1 MIKTKHLLLAILL
14 AVLAATGAHTQRWKQ
29 ESLNSQAE
37 LVLDLASV
45 TDYARSQSK
54 SVDRVIEEEFKPFGV
69 QSLVVSEL
77 KWDDL
82 ENRGVA
88 TLVSG
93 LQLTLA
99 RPNYNPEVKI
109 DPSKSYVLL
118 LGNDLKEQARWSKLI
133 SEQMSLAIGPKL
145 VREKP
150 GLVEIDLALRH
161 IQSIGLGFPLD
172 ALKEYEK
179 KGYKLWLRPENKPN
193 LLDAEIKKEF
203 DLAGGLT
210 SWQGVIFGGASNEA
224 VGTPNCLN
232 TTADILRERHLK
244 LGCIELEKKAQQK
257 GMEGLVRLLPDQT
270 VRVFAVPPA
279 QQNTLPPER
288 LAQMYGLAARERNA
302 RVLYIRP
309 YPYDASPE
317 KAFVDANLVFMTN
330 LSKDLKGRLG
340 PATVFLDPVKIQ
352 PVLAAIIAFS
362 ALLVSWAV
370 LSEVGLRL
378 PVSVTYGSSFAFAAL
393 TFLLGYVG
401 PGQKWRTL
409 VALGCA
415 SAYSLFAVIRQF
427 DRIEKSSRESTL
439 SKVYWSS
446 CACWLRMTLL
456 SLAGA
461 WCASSLLQETT
472 FKLGIDTFRGVK
484 FLTVVVPA
492 LVVCAWFARK
502 GNWRPMFVA
511 LRLQIRLYHLV
522 GFGLLTIFALLY
534 TMRTGNTGA
543 EVAGDALEY
552 ERYVRM
558 VLDQTLGVRPR
569 FKEFL
574 MAHPA
579 MLLAPLALRFGGPY
593 FAWVFLLVGATGQAG
608 LGDTFAHLH
617 TPLQPSLIRSIMG
630 GVFGYLF
637 GSIAFWI
644 FAWFGQKI
652 KRLLVVRKPLAAPS
666 SDLPEVEPHF
676 PLDEV
681 EP

>member
-1 MIKTKHLLLAILL
+1 MIQTKHLFLAIVL

-29 ESLNSQAE
+29 EGLNRQAE
-37 LVLDLASV
+37 MVLDLASA
-45 TDYARSQSK
+45 TDYARSTSRT
-54 SVDRVIEEEFKPFGV
+54 VDQVIEQEYKPFGV
-69 QSLVVSEL
+69 SSLVVSEL

-88 TLVSG
+88 TLISG
-93 LQLTLA
+93 LQLTLT
-99 RPNYNPEVKI
+99 RPNLNHDVKI
-109 DPSKSYVLL
+109 DPSKSYVLF
-118 LGNDLKEQARWSKLI
+118 LGEDSKEKARWSKLI
-133 SEQMSLAIGPKL
+133 TEQMSLAIGPKL

-150 GLVEIDLALRH
+150 GLVEIDLPLRQ
-161 IQSIGLGFPLD
+161 IQTIGLGFPMD
-172 ALKEYEK
+172 DLKAYEK
-179 KGYKLWLRPENKPN
+179 KGYKLWLRPENKPAFQDN
-193 LLDAEIKKEF
+193 EIKKDFE
-203 DLAGGLT
+203 LMSGLT
-210 SWQGVIFGGASNEA
+210 SWQGVIFGGAANEA
-224 VGTPNCLN
+224 VGSPSCLN

-279 QQNTLPPER
+279 QQNQLTPDR

-309 YPYDASPE
+309 YPFDASPE
-317 KAFVDANLVFMTN
+317 KGFKDANQVFMTN
-330 LSKDLKGRLG
+330 LSNDLGDRIGAASL
-340 PATVFLDPVKIQ
+340 FSEPVKIQ
-352 PVLAAIIAFS
+352 PILAAIIAF
-362 ALLVSWAV
+362 AAVLMSWAV

-378 PVSVTYGSSFAFAAL
+378 PVSMTYGSSFAMAAL
-393 TFLLGYVG
+393 TFGFGYVG

-409 VALGCA
+409 LALGCA
-415 SAYSLFAVIRQF
+415 SAFSLFAVIRQF
-427 DRIEKSSRESTL
+427 DRIEKSSRQSSF

-446 CACWLRMTLL
+446 CACWLRMTIL

-461 WCASSLLQETT
+461 WCASALLQETT

-492 LVVCAWFARK
+492 LVVGAWFARK
-502 GNWRPMFVA
+502 GNWRPLFAA
-511 LRLQIRLYHLV
+511 LRLKIRLYHLV
-522 GFGLLTIFALLY
+522 GFGLLGILALLY
-534 TMRTGNTGA
+534 TMRTGNSGA
-543 EVAGDALEY
+543 EVAGDALET
-552 ERYVRM
+552 ERYIRM

-593 FAWVFLLVGATGQAG
+593 LAWIFLLVGATGQAG

-617 TPLQPSLIRSIMG
+617 TPLQPSLIRSVMG
-630 GVFGYLF
+630 GLFGYLF
-637 GSIAFWI
+637 GSVAFWVM
-644 FAWFGQKI
+644 AWFGQKI
-652 KRLLVVRKPLAAPS
+652 KRLLAARPAVVAEE
-666 SDLPEVEPHF
+666 LPEGEPHF
-676 PLDEV
+676 PIDTV